1 MKNEIKMKR
10 KLWICPDTNTQF
22 KIMFNL
28 IKYLESLPIKKYT
41 IKQFDYNKYYKYYN
55 KYNNNNNK
63 NKTKL
68 TKKIIY

>member
-1 MKNEIKMKR
+1 MKR

-41 IKQFDYNKYYKYYN
+41 IKQFDYNKYY
-55 KYNNNNNK
+55 NNNNNNNNNNTK
-63 NKTKL
+63 NKTKI
-68 TKKIIY
+68 KQKIIQKIK

>member
-1 MKNEIKMKR
+1 MKNKLQFKMKR
-10 KLWICPDTNTQF
+10 KLWISPDTNTQF

-41 IKQFDYNKYYKYYN
+41 MKQFDYNKYYN
-55 KYNNNNNK
+55 KYNNN

>member
-1 MKNEIKMKR
+1 MKR

-41 IKQFDYNKYYKYYN
+41 IKQFDYNKYYN
-55 KYNNNNNK
+55 KYNNN